1 MLHTQVLASE
11 RCHCL
16 FKTCFARQLVVVY
29 FHEWRNGALAKGVR
43 TVGADNTEAM
53 QAVKV
58 YKALGELTRLK
69 IVRLLLVDEDN
80 DYCASAIGEQLETV
94 ASSTLS
100 HHLKQLMD
108 CGLLNQWKVGT
119 YIFYRVNRHL
129 VQKYAP
135 FLLQ

>member
-1 MLHTQVLASE
+1 M
-11 RCHCL
+11 
-16 FKTCFARQLVVVY
+16 LVVVY
-29 FHEWRNGALAKGVR
+29 FHECRNRASAKGVL
-43 TVGADNTEAM
+43 TVGADNAEAM

-69 IVRLLLVDEDN
+69 IVRLLLVDEDK
-80 DYCASAIGEQLETV
+80 DYCTSAIGEQLFPV

-108 CGLLNQWKVGT
+108 CGLLDQWKVGT
-119 YIFYRVNRHL
+119 YIYYRVNRHL

>member
-1 MLHTQVLASE
+1 MP
-11 RCHCL
+11 L

-43 TVGADNTEAM
+43 T
-53 QAVKV
+53 VKV

-108 CGLLNQWKVGT
+108 CGLLDQWKMGT